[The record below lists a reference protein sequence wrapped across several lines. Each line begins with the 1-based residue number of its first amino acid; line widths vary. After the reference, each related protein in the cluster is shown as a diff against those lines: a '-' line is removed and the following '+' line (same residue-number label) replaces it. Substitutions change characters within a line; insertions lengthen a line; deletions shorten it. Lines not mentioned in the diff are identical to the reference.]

1 MYFIGT
7 CTYQQ
12 VANDTPTRWKTV
24 APPERATY
32 GRNSSDASATRWS
45 NRGSRQLLS

>member
-1 MYFIGT
+1 MNMYFIGT

-12 VANDTPTRWKTV
+12 VANDTPTGWKTV

-32 GRNSSDASATRWS
+32 NRHSSDASTT
-45 NRGSRQLLS
+45 